1 MVQLFSIVKLTIKEI
16 IQGRIFSLSILL
28 GVFLSLISFAASE
41 ISYGNKIK
49 IYFDIGL
56 GFLFFSTMILSMFFG
71 SSVFSKGND
80 EGSLYIVLPKL
91 KKRSYYSVGKNS
103 RVFFCY
109 FFEFIFL
116 SSFVLIIYNYVGGL
130 VDTGILLC
138 LFFILLGCLLIF

>member
-71 SSVFSKGND
+71 SSVFSK
-80 EGSLYIVLPKL
+80 EIEETFTLFAKPKKDL
-91 KKRSYYSVGKNS
+91 IILLEKFG
-103 RVFFCY
+103 Y
-109 FFEFIFL
+109 FFLFLVYIFIKLRFDNL
-116 SSFVLIIYNYVGGL
+116 
-130 VDTGILLC
+130 
-138 LFFILLGCLLIF
+138 